1 VQELVDQLTRQL
13 GINPAQAQSGAG
25 ILFKAARDKMGSGEF
40 QKLLGGVPG
49 VTDLVKLAPASG
61 GSGLLGGLASALGGN
76 AALLANVVSGFSKLG
91 MSADVAKKFMPI
103 VLDYLHKHAG
113 AEVVAKV
120 EAALRA

>member
-1 VQELVDQLTRQL
+1 VQELVNQLTRQL

-49 VTDLVKLAPASG
+49 VSDLVKLAPASG

-76 AALLANVVSGFSKLG
+76 AALLAHVVSGFSKLG

-113 AEVVAKV
+113 SEVVAQV